1 MMRCTNHKQP
11 LLLPSTAR
19 SLFAAALS
27 LALTACSTDMS
38 DLETFVQQSKAV
50 KKSRIAPLPE
60 IKPHE
65 TFRYEAGD
73 LRNPFEPFILKRP
86 EPIGAA
92 SSGTGLHPVENRPR
106 EALEAFPLDSLRM
119 VGILEQNNITWAL
132 IKATDGTIHRIKAGN
147 YMGQNHGKISRITET
162 QIELMEIV
170 PDGLGNWTER
180 PASLALSE

>member
-1 MMRCTNHKQP
+1 MMRCANYKH
-11 LLLPSTAR
+11 LPPSIAR
-19 SLFAAALS
+19 SLLAAALCVT
-27 LALTACSTDMS
+27 LTACSTDMT
-38 DLETFVQQSKAV
+38 DLESFVQESKAV
-50 KKSRIAPLPE
+50 KKSPIAPLPE

-65 TFRYEAGD
+65 TFRYEAVH
-73 LRNPFEPFILKRP
+73 LRNPFEPFVLKRP
-86 EPIGAA
+86 EPIGTT
-92 SSGTGLHPVENRPR
+92 SSSTGLHPVENRPR

-119 VGILEQNNITWAL
+119 VGILEQSSITWAL

-147 YMGQNHGKISRITET
+147 YMGQNHGKISRIMET